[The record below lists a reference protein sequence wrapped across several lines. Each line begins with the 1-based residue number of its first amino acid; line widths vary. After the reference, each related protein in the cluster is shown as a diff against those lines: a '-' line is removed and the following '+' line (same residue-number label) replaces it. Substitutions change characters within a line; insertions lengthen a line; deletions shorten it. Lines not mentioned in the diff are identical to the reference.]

1 MHCLHVE
8 TQTGETAAGAE
19 GEQVLE
25 VNRCTSD
32 GCRGRVVLGEG
43 ETAAGQDVFFL
54 QVPEF
59 QDVDLTFDCRRST
72 FLDS

>member
-1 MHCLHVE
+1 M
-8 TQTGETAAGAE
+8 
-19 GEQVLE
+19 LE

-32 GCRGRVVLGEG
+32 GRRRRVVLGEG

-59 QDVDLTFDCRRST
+59 QDVDLTFDCRRSK
-72 FLDS
+72 FLDR